1 MKTKEEI
8 EERHKEMMA
17 DILEYMAKQK
27 SRSRKVEAASM
38 AKAKTALKAV
48 FPALSPSG
56 PFERCDF
63 LDHSEAHSRSINVVF
78 LQRNAYFTAFFK
90 LYNIICTSFQILRIF
105 RAFAHFFFQISAKFR
120 RISLE

>member
-1 MKTKEEI
+1 MRLREVLFQCRAAADENVKHITAQDIVKTKEEI

-48 FPALSPSG
+48 FPALSPIHHRG
-56 PFERCDF
+56 
-63 LDHSEAHSRSINVVF
+63 LLNGA
-78 LQRNAYFTAFFK
+78 
-90 LYNIICTSFQILRIF
+90 IF
-105 RAFAHFFFQISAKFR
+105 
-120 RISLE
+120 